1 MGTARPADRD
11 HAERVVLCGHP
22 TIPLRLRPDLGPGV
36 PPTAELL
43 VEQGVATGSASRSS
57 RLRKL
62 AHAFVGAAGWL
73 LLGSLWIWQIRAGH
87 VPTNWLPV
95 VSVIAGGAVTFA
107 TASVG
112 WIKWNRNIHGRRHNR
127 LTPIIAGIQFEVDAV
142 GRTIVASDDGRQ
154 ANHVVVRIDP
164 VAAEKH
170 YLAA

>member
-1 MGTARPADRD
+1 
-11 HAERVVLCGHP
+11 VLCGQP
-22 TIPLRLRPDLGPGV
+22 TTPLALPDLRPGL
-36 PPTAELL
+36 PPKTELL

-62 AHAFVGAAGWL
+62 AHASVGAAGWL
-73 LLGSLWIWQIRAGH
+73 LLGVLWIWQIHAGH

-95 VSVIAGGAVTFA
+95 VSVIAGGGVTFA

-112 WIKWNRNIHGRRHNR
+112 WIRWNRNIYSRRHNR
-127 LTPIIAGIQFEVDAV
+127 LTPIVAGIQFEFDAV
-142 GRTIVASDDGRQ
+142 GRTIVASDEGRQ

-164 VAAEKH
+164 AAAEKH